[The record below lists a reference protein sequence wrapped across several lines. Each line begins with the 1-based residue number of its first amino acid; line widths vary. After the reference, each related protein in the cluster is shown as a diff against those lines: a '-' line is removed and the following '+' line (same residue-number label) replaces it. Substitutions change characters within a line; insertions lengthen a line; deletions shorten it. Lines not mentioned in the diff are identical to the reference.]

1 MQKMF
6 FKFDRDRSG
15 TLDKNEVERAIRSLG
30 ELLVLPLYIL
40 TVFFSVPGYEIS
52 SEAMRILFN
61 RFAKK
66 RSYMNI
72 DDFSACLSRV
82 KIMDGKL

>member
-1 MQKMF
+1 
-6 FKFDRDRSG
+6 
-15 TLDKNEVERAIRSLG
+15 
-30 ELLVLPLYIL
+30 
-40 TVFFSVPGYEIS
+40 
-52 SEAMRILFN
+52 MRILFN

-82 KIMDGKL
+82 KIMDGGYKFFIYKLHVFTFL

>member
-1 MQKMF
+1 MF

-30 ELLVLPLYIL
+30 KLLVLPLYIL
-40 TVFFSVPGYEIS
+40 NCFSVPGYEIS